1 MSQRDRGGALV
12 PATAAAAAAAAAA
25 AVAAAADAAA
35 DAAAPRPC
43 RHPNLQEIVWVEIDE
58 VVLRFAREFF
68 PHLAK
73 AQSDGRVTL
82 RVMNAARFVQEAQ
95 YPVVGVNNGARARMV
110 ATPPSS
116 TPRS

>member
-1 MSQRDRGGALV
+1 MRGCGGALV
-12 PATAAAAAAAAAA
+12 PASAAAAAATAAAAAADAAAA
-25 AVAAAADAAA
+25 AAA

-73 AQSDGRVTL
+73 AQSDPRVTL
-82 RVMNAARFVQEAQ
+82 RVQNAARFVQEAQ
-95 YPVVGVNNGARARMV
+95 YPVVGVNNGARAR
-110 ATPPSS
+110 ACAPSS
-116 TPRS
+116 STSRP

>member
-73 AQSDGRVTL
+73 AQSDPRVTL
-82 RVMNAARFVQEAQ
+82 RVQNAARFVQEAQ
-95 YPVVGVNNGARARMV
+95 YPVVGVNNGAHGCV
-110 ATPPSS
+110 PSSS
-116 TPRS
+116 TPRP